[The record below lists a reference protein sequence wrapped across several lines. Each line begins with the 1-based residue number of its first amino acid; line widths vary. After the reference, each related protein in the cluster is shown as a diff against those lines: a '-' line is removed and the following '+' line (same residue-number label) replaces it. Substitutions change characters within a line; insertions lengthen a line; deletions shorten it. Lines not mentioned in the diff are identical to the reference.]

1 MVEKSNTS
9 SDFMA
14 RMLDLQQQYLT
25 NLGQLFQAQQGD
37 GAQSPFEAWW
47 AQFPSSGDKGFD
59 EFFRNLVQTSMN
71 AMQQTPVDL
80 SAMLNS
86 GQMPP
91 EWFDHMQN
99 QFNDWLKAGSSNPV
113 FEKMN
118 EQLRKQLLQP
128 FGLGMDGASFNPAGL
143 MDSSIVKL
151 IQNLL
156 NGEEKLASERLLKTL
171 EVYQQQIMQM
181 NHMMAQVGIDSINS
195 LQSQFEQSSD
205 TDVKQLYESWM
216 QISKQVF
223 NELKLDDR
231 YRELHA
237 SMRKVEQQLK
247 TDLDQYRQVLISQL
261 GLVAREDYDELRK
274 ELDELKI
281 QVSRLA
287 NAKPQAASPASPAAQ
302 ARPASAASSKAEEP
316 EAGSKAEP
324 KAQPAPAEAPGVAQ
338 DDFTVLNG
346 IGSKFNEKLHEQGV
360 HTLAQLASMSD
371 DMLKTLD
378 QNLNTNGRLFQQ
390 QWREQA
396 DQVLNSLS
404 KKK

>member
-25 NLGQLFQAQQGD
+25 NLGQLFHAQQGA

-47 AQFPSSGDKGFD
+47 AQFPSSGESGFD
-59 EFFRNLVQTSMN
+59 EFFRNMVQASMT

-80 SAMLNS
+80 SAMLNA
-86 GQMPP
+86 GQLPP
-91 EWFDHMQN
+91 EWFDLMQN

-118 EQLRKQLLQP
+118 EQLRQLLLQP
-128 FGLGMDGASFNPAGL
+128 FGFGMDGANFNPAGL

-181 NHMMAQVGIDSINS
+181 NHMMAQVGIDSINA

-205 TDVKQLYESWM
+205 SDIKQVYESWM

-274 ELDELKI
+274 ELNELKA
-281 QVSRLA
+281 QVAVLA
-287 NAKPQAASPASPAAQ
+287 SAKPQAASATAQ
-302 ARPASAASSKAEEP
+302 ARPQSAAGSKAEP
-316 EAGSKAEP
+316 ETQSKAEP
-324 KAQPAPAEAPGVAQ
+324 KAQPSPVEVTDAAQ

-371 DMLKTLD
+371 DMLKALD